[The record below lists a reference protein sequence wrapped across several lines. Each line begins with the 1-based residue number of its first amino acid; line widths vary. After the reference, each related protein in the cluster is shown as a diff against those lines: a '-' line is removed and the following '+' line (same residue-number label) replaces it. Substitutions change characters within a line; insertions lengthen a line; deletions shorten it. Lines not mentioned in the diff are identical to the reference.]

1 MNIENKLSPFT
12 SAMGKALLMG
22 LLAVVSS
29 SAVAKWVEIGGN
41 ESATAYAD
49 LATIE
54 KAGNLVKM
62 WDLLDFKVVQ
72 ARPYGTPYRSQKTR
86 QEYDCKAERARILD
100 VELPPHVRA
109 RRDFLRKQQ
118 HGGGGRDHGSESG
131 VGAEDEH
138 SRRTED
144 RVADQAQDRRVQT
157 GDRGEAG
164 QLCVRHPLRHEES

>member
-1 MNIENKLSPFT
+1 MNVEDNFFPSA

-72 ARPYGTPYRSQKTR
+72 ARPYGTPYRSQKSR
-86 QEYDCKAERARILD
+86 QEYDCKEERARILD
-100 VELPPHVRA
+100 V
-109 RRDFLRKQQ
+109 LRYAENM
-118 HGGGGRDHGSESG
+118 GGGEEARADSDPDEWKPARPGSTL
-131 VGAEDEH
+131 AM
-138 SRRTED
+138 
-144 RVADQAQDRRVQT
+144 
-157 GDRGEAG
+157 
-164 QLCVRHPLRHEES
+164 LRAFACGNR

>member
-1 MNIENKLSPFT
+1 
-12 SAMGKALLMG
+12 MGKALLMG

-72 ARPYGTPYRSQKTR
+72 ARPYGTPYRSQKTQ
-86 QEYDCKAERARILD
+86 QEYDCKEERARILD
-100 VELPPHVRA
+100 A
-109 RRDFLRKQQ
+109 LRYSENM
-118 HGGGGRDHGSESG
+118 GGGEEARAESDSDEWKPARPGSTL
-131 VGAEDEH
+131 AM
-138 SRRTED
+138 
-144 RVADQAQDRRVQT
+144 
-157 GDRGEAG
+157 
-164 QLCVRHPLRHEES
+164 LRAFACGNR